1 MIGIFKAI
9 KILRQIKN
17 GTFDSREFAGQEAG
31 DLATGV
37 LDLPIFLFG
46 ALASFCIIFGF
57 TALWFGPVIIL
68 GILGL
73 LFLIPVFILVK
84 IKKKITEAI
93 EKRINKKSPQ

>member
-9 KILRQIKN
+9 KIVRQIKN
-17 GTFDSREFAGQEAG
+17 GTFDSREFAGEEAG

-68 GILGL
+68 GIFGL
-73 LFLIPVFILVK
+73 LFLIPVFILLK

-93 EKRINKKSPQ
+93 EKRINKKTGN